1 MCCVQHVCTHRIIDE
16 ETEDAPGW
24 SPGGERGS
32 HSASTLRGPGALVMF
47 WTQAQLLRGGL
58 LSRVLVS
65 FWQVGAPGAGRLGG
79 LLRQGLRLVSRVVP
93 SCPARL
99 SRVCAA
105 SSWPLL

>member
-1 MCCVQHVCTHRIIDE
+1 M
-16 ETEDAPGW
+16 
-24 SPGGERGS
+24 
-32 HSASTLRGPGALVMF
+32 VMF

-99 SRVCAA
+99 SRACAA